1 MLIPSYTVKICTERM
16 GNLKDKNLDKII
28 GLRRKD
34 EIPLYSLMSKRV
46 RNILLVSSL
55 YDSFTMEEDGKFTEA
70 LFSEYLNLNLRYAPR
85 IKRVS
90 TGKEALELLESDSF
104 DLIISMLNVGAMR
117 IDEFN
122 QAIREEASNIP
133 FVVMAY
139 TEKDLEILRDTG
151 KLEYVEN
158 TFVWQGDVRL
168 FLAIIKLIE
177 DSINAE
183 NDSNIAGVKCI
194 ILVEDSIRF
203 CSSYLPMLYTEL
215 MEQTQALMT
224 DGVNQMQKLMR
235 MRARPKILHA
245 NTYEK
250 ATRLYSRFRKDVLGV
265 ILDARFE
272 REGKEDPL
280 AGFRFAREIRKEDP
294 ECPIL
299 FQSSEEENR
308 KRAHDLGAAFINKY
322 SPTLLGDVREFMR
335 VYLGFGDFVFMNS
348 EGKVEARAG
357 DLRELSRALRKISDE
372 SLLYHAKKND
382 FSTWLM
388 ARTEFDLAHAL
399 RPQKVED
406 FDTVQELRSYLLS
419 SLKLWMDRFRAGQVE
434 DFSLETFDDNTEFVK
449 IGSGSLGGK
458 GRGLAFINALLNNYE
473 INENFPDVKI
483 YVPPTAVIATDVFDR
498 FMELQGLKELVF
510 DPELKNQLGYNR
522 DKTIAKAF
530 LDSPLPDDIIGMLN
544 TFLNEV
550 HYPIAVRS
558 SSLLEDSPAQPF
570 AGIYSTYMLP
580 NNNSDPDIRMSQL
593 IDAVKL
599 VYASTYYS
607 ESVAYIETT
616 PNRLEEEKMAVVL
629 QQIVGLQH
637 GDAFYPNLAGVAR
650 SYNFYPFNG
659 MKAESSVVSVALG
672 LGGTVVDGGK
682 CVRFS
687 PGSPQ
692 KLYQFSSTSEFL
704 RNSQRKFLA
713 LDLGDTR
720 DNTPDHPGTD
730 DHLVHFDL
738 ERAQK
743 DKTLPPVGSVYSVDN
758 DMIIDGSFRP
768 GTKLVTMAGILK
780 GDYFPLASVLKFL
793 LKIGK
798 AAFSSEIEIEFA
810 VNLGD
815 VRGEKSGEFG
825 FLQIRP
831 MGLSIGSLLDIDKV
845 DESDALCISNQVLGY
860 GFIEGVYDIIYV
872 SRKKFNRSKTTD
884 IAVEIELINRRLR
897 HESRSSLLIGPGR
910 WGSSDKWLGI
920 PVKWNQIS
928 SVRCIIEIPLEDM
941 DVIPSQGTHFFQN
954 ITSLGIG
961 YFTLKK
967 GGNNRLDSEFLESH
981 IAEFE
986 TEFVRHIRL
995 KKPLEIIIDTRAGKG
1010 IIKKSQTKFP
1020 AHDAT
1025 QS

>member
-1 MLIPSYTVKICTERM
+1 MLIPSYMIKICMEREE
-16 GNLKDKNLDKII
+16 NLRDRNLDKII
-28 GLRRKD
+28 GLRRTD

-55 YDSFTMEEDGKFTEA
+55 YDSYTMEEDGKFTEA

-90 TGKEALELLESDSF
+90 TGEDALELLESDHF

-117 IDEFN
+117 IEEFS
-122 QAIREEASNIP
+122 QAISEEASNIP
-133 FVVMAY
+133 FVVLAY
-139 TEKDLEILRDTG
+139 TEKDLEILRDAG
-151 KLEYVEN
+151 KLEHVEN
-158 TFVWQGDVRL
+158 AFVWQGDVRL

-183 NDSNIAGVKCI
+183 NDSSIAGVKCI

-215 MEQTQALMT
+215 MEQTQTLMT

-250 ATRLYSRFRKDVLGV
+250 ATRLYSRFRKGVLGV

-308 KRAHDLGAAFINKY
+308 KRAHDFGAAFINKY

-335 VYLGFGDFVFMNS
+335 VYLGFGDFVFRNS

-434 DFSLETFDDNTEFVK
+434 DFSLEAFDDNTEFVK

-473 INENFPDVKI
+473 INETFPDVKI
-483 YVPPTAVIATDVFDR
+483 YVPPTAVIATDVFDT
-498 FMELQGLKELVF
+498 FMEFQGLKKLVF
-510 DPELKNQLGYNR
+510 DPELENQLGYDDR

-530 LDSPLPDDIIGMLN
+530 LDSPLPDDIVGMLN
-544 TFLNEV
+544 TFLKEV

-580 NNNSDPDIRMSQL
+580 NNNPDPDIRMSQL

-599 VYASTYYS
+599 VYASTFYS

-629 QQIVGLQH
+629 QQIVGLQYE
-637 GDAFYPNLAGVAR
+637 DLFYPNLAGVAR
-650 SYNFYPFNG
+650 SYNFYPLAG
-659 MKAESSVVSVALG
+659 MKEESGVASVALG

-687 PGSPQ
+687 PDSPQ
-692 KLYQFSSTSEFL
+692 KLYQFSSTDEFL
-704 RNSQRKFLA
+704 RNSQREFLA
-713 LDLGDTR
+713 LDLGYTR

-730 DHLVHFDL
+730 DHLVKFDL

-743 DKTLPPVGSVYSVDN
+743 DGTLSPVGSVYSVDN
-758 DMIIDGSFRP
+758 NMIIDGSFRP
-768 GTKLVTMAGILK
+768 GAKLVTMAGILK

-798 AAFSSEIEIEFA
+798 AAFSSEIEMEFA
-810 VNLGD
+810 VNLGN
-815 VRGEKSGEFG
+815 VRTGKSREFG

-831 MGLSIGSLLDIDKV
+831 MGFSIGSLLDIDKV
-845 DESDALCISNQVLGY
+845 DESDALCVSHQVLGY
-860 GFIEGVYDIIYV
+860 GFIEGIHDIIYV
-872 SRKKFNRSKTTD
+872 SGKKFDRSKTTD

-928 SVRCIIEIPLEDM
+928 SVKCIIEIPLEDM
-941 DVIPSQGTHFFQN
+941 NVTPSQGTHFFQN

-961 YFTLKK
+961 YFTLIK

-981 IAEFE
+981 ITEYE

-995 KKPLEIIIDTRAGKG
+995 KKPLEIVIDTRAGKG
-1010 IIKKSQTKFP
+1010 IINKSRT
-1020 AHDAT
+1020 
-1025 QS
+1025 

>member
-1 MLIPSYTVKICTERM
+1 M
-16 GNLKDKNLDKII
+16 
-28 GLRRKD
+28 RRTD

-55 YDSFTMEEDGKFTEA
+55 YDSYTMEEDGKFTEA

-90 TGKEALELLESDSF
+90 TGEDALELLESDSF
-104 DLIISMLNVGAMR
+104 DLIISMLNVGEMR
-117 IDEFN
+117 IEEFS
-122 QAIREEASNIP
+122 QAIHEEASNIP
-133 FVVMAY
+133 FVVLAY
-139 TEKDLEILRDTG
+139 TEKNLEILRDAG
-151 KLEYVEN
+151 KLEHVEN
-158 TFVWQGDVRL
+158 AFVWQGDVRL

-183 NDSNIAGVKCI
+183 NDSSIAGVKCI

-215 MEQTQALMT
+215 MEQTQTLMT

-250 ATRLYSRFRKDVLGV
+250 ATSLYSRFRKDVLGV

-272 REGKEDPL
+272 REGEEDPL
-280 AGFRFAREIRKEDP
+280 AGFRFAGEIRKEDP

-308 KRAHDLGAAFINKY
+308 KRAHDFGAAFINKY

-335 VYLGFGDFVFMNS
+335 VYLGFGDFVFRNS

-419 SLKLWMDRFRAGQVE
+419 SLKLWMDRFRAGQVV

-473 INENFPDVKI
+473 INETFPDVKI
-483 YVPPTAVIATDVFDR
+483 YVPPTAVIATDVFDT
-498 FMELQGLKELVF
+498 FMEFQGLKELVF
-510 DPELKNQLGYNR
+510 DPELENQLGYDDR

-544 TFLNEV
+544 TFLKEV

-580 NNNSDPDIRMSQL
+580 NNNPDSDIRMSQL

-599 VYASTYYS
+599 VYASTFFS

-629 QQIVGLQH
+629 QQIVGLQYE
-637 GDAFYPNLAGVAR
+637 DLFYPNLAGVAR
-650 SYNFYPFNG
+650 SYNFYPLAG
-659 MKAESSVVSVALG
+659 MKEESGVVSVALG

-687 PGSPQ
+687 PDSPQ
-692 KLYQFSSTSEFL
+692 KLYQFSSTNEFL
-704 RNSQRKFLA
+704 RNSQREFLA
-713 LDLGDTR
+713 LDLVNTR
-720 DNTPDHPGTD
+720 DNTQDHPGTD
-730 DHLVHFDL
+730 DHLVKSDL

-743 DKTLPPVGSVYSVDN
+743 DGTLQPVGSVYSVDN

-768 GTKLVTMAGILK
+768 GAKLVTMAGVLK
-780 GDYFPLASVLKFL
+780 GDFFPLASILKFL
-793 LKIGK
+793 LNIGK
-798 AAFSSEIEIEFA
+798 AAFSSEIEMEFA
-810 VNLGD
+810 VNLGN
-815 VRGEKSGEFG
+815 VRTGKSREFG

-831 MGLSIGSLLDIDKV
+831 MGFSIGSLLDIDKV
-845 DESDALCISNQVLGY
+845 DESDALCVSHQVLGY
-860 GFIEGVYDIIYV
+860 GLIEGIYDIIYV
-872 SRKKFNRSKTTD
+872 SRKKFERSKTTE
-884 IAVEIELINRRLR
+884 IAIEIELINRRLR

-920 PVKWNQIS
+920 PVKWKQIS

-941 DVIPSQGTHFFQN
+941 SVTPSQGTHFFQN

-961 YFTLKK
+961 YFTLVK

-981 IAEFE
+981 IAEYE

-995 KKPLEIIIDTRAGKG
+995 KKPLEIVIDTRAGKG
-1010 IIKKSQTKFP
+1010 IIKKSRT
-1020 AHDAT
+1020 
-1025 QS
+1025 

>member
-1 MLIPSYTVKICTERM
+1 MLIPSYMIKICMEREE
-16 GNLKDKNLDKII
+16 NLRDRNLDKII
-28 GLRRKD
+28 GLRRTD

-55 YDSFTMEEDGKFTEA
+55 YDSYTMEEDGKFTEA

-90 TGKEALELLESDSF
+90 TGEDALELLESDHF

-117 IDEFN
+117 IEEFS
-122 QAIREEASNIP
+122 QAISEEASNIP
-133 FVVMAY
+133 FVVLAY
-139 TEKDLEILRDTG
+139 TEKDLEILRDAG
-151 KLEYVEN
+151 KLEHVEN
-158 TFVWQGDVRL
+158 AFVWQGDVRL

-183 NDSNIAGVKCI
+183 NDSSIAGVKCI

-215 MEQTQALMT
+215 MEQTQTLMT

-250 ATRLYSRFRKDVLGV
+250 ATRLYSRFRKGVLGV

-308 KRAHDLGAAFINKY
+308 KRAHDFGAAFINKY

-335 VYLGFGDFVFMNS
+335 VYLGFGDFVFRNS

-434 DFSLETFDDNTEFVK
+434 DFSLEAFDDNTEFVK

-473 INENFPDVKI
+473 INETFPDVKI
-483 YVPPTAVIATDVFDR
+483 YVPPTAVIATDVFDT
-498 FMELQGLKELVF
+498 FMEFQGLKKLVF
-510 DPELKNQLGYNR
+510 DPELENQLGYDDR

-530 LDSPLPDDIIGMLN
+530 LDSPLPDDIVGMLN
-544 TFLNEV
+544 TFLKEV

-580 NNNSDPDIRMSQL
+580 NNNPDPDIRMSQL

-599 VYASTYYS
+599 VYASTFYS

-629 QQIVGLQH
+629 QQIVGLQYE
-637 GDAFYPNLAGVAR
+637 DLFYPNLAGVAR
-650 SYNFYPFNG
+650 SYNFYPLAG
-659 MKAESSVVSVALG
+659 MKEESGVASVALG

-687 PGSPQ
+687 PDSPQ
-692 KLYQFSSTSEFL
+692 KLYQFSSTDEFL
-704 RNSQRKFLA
+704 RNSQREFLA
-713 LDLGDTR
+713 LDLGYTS

-730 DHLVHFDL
+730 DHLVKFDL

-743 DKTLPPVGSVYSVDN
+743 DGTLSPVGSVYSVDN
-758 DMIIDGSFRP
+758 NMIIDGSFRP
-768 GTKLVTMAGILK
+768 GAKLVTMAGILK

-798 AAFSSEIEIEFA
+798 AAFSSEIEMEFA
-810 VNLGD
+810 VNLGN
-815 VRGEKSGEFG
+815 VRTGKSREFG

-831 MGLSIGSLLDIDKV
+831 MGFSIGSLLDIDKV
-845 DESDALCISNQVLGY
+845 DESDALCVSHQVLGY
-860 GFIEGVYDIIYV
+860 GFIEGIHDIIYV
-872 SRKKFNRSKTTD
+872 SGKKFDRSKTTD

-928 SVRCIIEIPLEDM
+928 SVKCIIEIPLEDM
-941 DVIPSQGTHFFQN
+941 NVTPSQGTHFFQN

-961 YFTLKK
+961 YFTLIK

-981 IAEFE
+981 ITEYE

-995 KKPLEIIIDTRAGKG
+995 KKPLEIVIDTRAGKG
-1010 IIKKSQTKFP
+1010 IINKSRT
-1020 AHDAT
+1020 
-1025 QS
+1025 

>member
-1 MLIPSYTVKICTERM
+1 MVEICMEREE
-16 GNLKDKNLDKII
+16 NLRDKNLDKII
-28 GLRRKD
+28 GLRRTH

-55 YDSFTMEEDGKFTEA
+55 YDSYTMEEDGKFTEA

-90 TGKEALELLESDSF
+90 TGEDALELLESDRF

-117 IDEFN
+117 IEEFS
-122 QAIREEASNIP
+122 QAIREEAFNIP
-133 FVVMAY
+133 FVVLAY
-139 TEKDLEILRDTG
+139 TEKDLEILRDAG
-151 KLEYVEN
+151 KLEHVEN
-158 TFVWQGDVRL
+158 AFVWQGDVRL

-183 NDSNIAGVKCI
+183 NDSSIAGVKCI

-215 MEQTQALMT
+215 MEQTQTLMT

-250 ATRLYSRFRKDVLGV
+250 AMSFYSRFRKDVLGV

-272 REGKEDPL
+272 REGEEDPL

-308 KRAHDLGAAFINKY
+308 KRAHNLGAAFINKY

-335 VYLGFGDFVFMNS
+335 VYLGFGDFVFRNS

-434 DFSLETFDDNTEFVK
+434 DFSLEAFDDNTEFVK

-473 INENFPDVKI
+473 INETFPDVKI
-483 YVPPTAVIATDVFDR
+483 YVPPTAVIATDVFDT
-498 FMELQGLKELVF
+498 FMEFQGLKKLVF
-510 DPELKNQLGYNR
+510 DPELENQLGYDDR

-530 LDSPLPDDIIGMLN
+530 LDSPLPDDIVGMLK
-544 TFLNEV
+544 TFLKEV

-580 NNNSDPDIRMSQL
+580 NNNPDPDIRMSQL

-599 VYASTYYS
+599 VYASTFYS

-629 QQIVGLQH
+629 QQIVGLQYE
-637 GDAFYPNLAGVAR
+637 DLFYPNLAGVAR
-650 SYNFYPFNG
+650 SYNFYPLAG
-659 MKAESSVVSVALG
+659 MKEESGVASVALG

-687 PGSPQ
+687 PDSPQ
-692 KLYQFSSTSEFL
+692 KLYQFSSTDEFL
-704 RNSQRKFLA
+704 RNSQREFLA
-713 LDLGDTR
+713 LDLGYTR

-730 DHLVHFDL
+730 DHLVTFDL

-743 DKTLPPVGSVYSVDN
+743 DGTLPPVGSVYSVDN
-758 DMIIDGSFRP
+758 NMIIDGSFRP
-768 GTKLVTMAGILK
+768 GAKLVTMAGILK

-798 AAFSSEIEIEFA
+798 AAFSSEIEMEFA
-810 VNLGD
+810 VNLGN
-815 VRGEKSGEFG
+815 VRTGKSREFG

-831 MGLSIGSLLDIDKV
+831 MGFSIGSLLDIDKV
-845 DESDALCISNQVLGY
+845 DESDALCVSHQVLGY
-860 GFIEGVYDIIYV
+860 GFIEGIHDIIYV
-872 SRKKFNRSKTTD
+872 SGKKFDRSKTTD

-941 DVIPSQGTHFFQN
+941 SVTPSQGTHFFQN

-961 YFTLKK
+961 YFTLIK

-981 IAEFE
+981 ITEYE
-986 TEFVRHIRL
+986 TEFVQHIRL
-995 KKPLEIIIDTRAGKG
+995 KKPLEIVIDTRAGKG
-1010 IIKKSQTKFP
+1010 IIKKSRT
-1020 AHDAT
+1020 
-1025 QS
+1025 